1 MESWDQSKL
10 EEAIAKKH
18 GKDTSNLNKS
28 TEIVCKHFLDAVENQ
43 KYGWFWECPN
53 GGDKCKYRHALPPG
67 FVLKKKETAEERRE
81 REEREKE
88 NAITIEDFL
97 ETEVRERDEQAS
109 QCFSSNYSLGSYRRF
124 APLATQS
131 RRQNPHQ
138 PRNFHSL
145 ERAPETPSSRRREQ
159 EKERQGSRVQKPARR
174 RQIYRLLFRARTV

>member
-10 EEAIAKKH
+10 EEAIAQKH
-18 GKDTSNLNKS
+18 GKDSSNLNKS

-97 ETEVRERDEQAS
+97 ETEVSARSEASRDVS
-109 QCFSSNYSLGSYRRF
+109 VLIVV
-124 APLATQS
+124 APLLLATQS

-145 ERAPETPSSRRREQ
+145 ERAPETPSGRRRAQ
-159 EKERQGSRVQKPARR
+159 EKEGQGSSVQVPARR
-174 RQIYRLLFRARTV
+174 RQIHRLLFRPRAV